1 MAATFASFVLLAVS
15 ILGSGEMSRT
25 TFNLR
30 RRLST
35 TTTTPWTS
43 QKTMSSQEKHV
54 RIPGQ
59 QTTSTDPKR
68 WHDDTQH
75 TTTTH
80 SERTN
85 TTRPDGMRQHAWHEP
100 LVNERLSTT
109 HYPTTLHDFFSTSIP
124 TERLRQENVETSDN
138 RTSALVIVA
147 GLIGGLFSVTFL
159 ASFLYL
165 WLKRFR
171 KHPDVD
177 TVPALY
183 LHTIEP
189 ELQPHNDVL
198 QSIAVPY
205 GRFDLPPDVPSTS
218 GETNAGVGES
228 FTV

>member
-1 MAATFASFVLLAVS
+1 MFAYQGNRRHLRTQ
-15 ILGSGEMSRT
+15 SGGMMT
-25 TFNLR
+25 H
-30 RRLST
+30 ST
-35 TTTTPWTS
+35 RP
-43 QKTMSSQEKHV
+43 Q
-54 RIPGQ
+54 R
-59 QTTSTDPKR
+59 
-68 WHDDTQH
+68 
-75 TTTTH
+75 H

-85 TTRPDGMRQHAWHEP
+85 TTRQDDMHSWQQHAWHEP
-100 LVNERLSTT
+100 LLNERLSTT
-109 HYPTTLHDFFSTSIP
+109 HYPTTLHDFSSTSIP

-159 ASFLYL
+159 AGFLYV
-165 WLKRFR
+165 WLTRFR

-189 ELQPHNDVL
+189 ELQPHNDVRL
-198 QSIAVPY
+198 QSTAVPY

-218 GETNAGVGES
+218 GETNAGVGQG